1 MHALKEPIRYR
12 LGVNFTLPFRGAI
25 PGHGRSRAC
34 RRAASPEAIRTDL
47 DRIGKTVFKIGGKG
61 GKSTG
66 FAGSERAGDAAGT
79 APQKLPQSHCILH
92 PG

>member
-1 MHALKEPIRYR
+1 M
-12 LGVNFTLPFRGAI
+12 
-25 PGHGRSRAC
+25 
-34 RRAASPEAIRTDL
+34 RTGL